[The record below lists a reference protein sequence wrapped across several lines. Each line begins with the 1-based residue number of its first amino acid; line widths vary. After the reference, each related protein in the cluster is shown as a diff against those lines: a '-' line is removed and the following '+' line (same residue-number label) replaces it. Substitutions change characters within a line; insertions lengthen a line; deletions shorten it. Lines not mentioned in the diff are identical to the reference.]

1 MKSKKIDYT
10 LGLFIVVFVITVF
23 YLTYMKG
30 VKEGFTYNGVGRW
43 GQNFYK
49 PWKGQEMYPVSINCN
64 CPDNYNLIDTKC
76 VNRNSPFNSINP
88 DCYEMN

>member
-1 MKSKKIDYT
+1 
-10 LGLFIVVFVITVF
+10 
-23 YLTYMKG
+23 
-30 VKEGFTYNGVGRW
+30 
-43 GQNFYK
+43 
-49 PWKGQEMYPVSINCN
+49 MYPVSINCN